1 MSHQPERALTRS
13 WCCGSTSS
21 DTKCRNESSAREGI
35 DTYLSLLSLCHIAS
49 CRNESSAREG
59 IDTMRLVWICYPVFI
74 RGRNESSAREGI
86 DTVTVFPSS
95 FNSASSRRNESSA
108 REGIDT
114 AYSTLS
120 SMRVRFSRNESS
132 AREGIDTIFASND
145 LDTRMSL

>member
-1 MSHQPERALTRS
+1 MSRRPEMVEMSHQPERALTRS

-86 DTVTVFPSS
+86 DTINQCKLQHYKYPV
-95 FNSASSRRNESSA
+95 E
-108 REGIDT
+108 
-114 AYSTLS
+114 
-120 SMRVRFSRNESS
+120 
-132 AREGIDTIFASND
+132 
-145 LDTRMSL
+145 MSHQPERALNI